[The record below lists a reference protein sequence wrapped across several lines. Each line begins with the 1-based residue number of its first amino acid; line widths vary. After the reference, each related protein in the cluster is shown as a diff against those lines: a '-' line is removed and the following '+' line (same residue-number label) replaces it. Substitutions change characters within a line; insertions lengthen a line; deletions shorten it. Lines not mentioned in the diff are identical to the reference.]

1 MVRHHR
7 GAEFMNR
14 SIRDRTS
21 RSGLFFL
28 ILFLSITPRL
38 SFALTQEELIAGAK
52 KEGEINYYAS
62 MDLQEAN
69 VLIGKFREKYPFINV
84 KLTRADSE
92 RLLTRVLAE
101 ANGKKLG
108 ADAIQTV
115 AFSMYTLKKQGIL
128 GHYLPAENRY
138 YPTDFKDDG
147 YWTTVYYNPY
157 VVGYNTRLVSPTNLP
172 KTYDDLL
179 APAWKGKMLVEGT
192 KAEWFAGMLQ
202 IMGKEKGLRWMH
214 GLAKQDII
222 NRVGHALLIQLVA
235 AGEAALDVNIPA
247 SSVDRL
253 KVTGAPVDWIAPGP
267 VPGVMIGTGITAQPA
282 HPNAAKLYVD
292 FMLSRETQKL
302 LQERGRSL
310 APRSDAP
317 QATKGLRIVPVK
329 AAEAEN
335 LETYAKNLR
344 EIFGK

>member
-1 MVRHHR
+1 
-7 GAEFMNR
+7 MNVKNWNF
-14 SIRDRTS
+14 SLLQS
-21 RSGLFFL
+21 ALLSF
-28 ILFLSITPRL
+28 LFLSFLTPL
-38 SFALTQEELIAGAK
+38 NFSYGLTQEQLIDGAK
-52 KEGEINYYAS
+52 KEGEFNYYAS

-69 VLIGKFREKYPFINV
+69 VLIGRFKEKYPFLNV

-101 ANGKKLG
+101 AKGKKLS

-128 GHYLPAENRY
+128 GQHLPAENRF
-138 YPTDFKDDG
+138 YPSDFKYEG

-157 VVGYNTRLVSPTNLP
+157 VVGYNTRLVPRENLP
-172 KTYDDLL
+172 KSYDHLL
-179 APAWKGKMLVEGT
+179 APAWKGKMLIEGT

-202 IMGKEKGLRWMH
+202 IMGKEKGVRWMRE
-214 GLAKQDII
+214 LAKQEIV

-253 KVTGAPVDWIAPGP
+253 KVTGAPVDWTAPGP
-267 VPGVMIGTGITAQPA
+267 VPGVMIGIGVTAQPA
-282 HPNAAKLYVD
+282 HPNAAKLYLD
-292 FMLSRETQKL
+292 FVLSKEGQKL
-302 LQERGRSL
+302 LQERGRWL
-310 APRSDAP
+310 APRSDSPMA
-317 QATKGLRIVPVK
+317 AKGLRIVPVK

-335 LETYAKNLR
+335 LESYARNLR

>member
-1 MVRHHR
+1 MHR
-7 GAEFMNR
+7 PTETTASMLCYAMFFGFIFLLPASF
-14 SIRDRTS
+14 
-21 RSGLFFL
+21 GL
-28 ILFLSITPRL
+28 
-38 SFALTQEELIAGAK
+38 ALAATQQELIEGAK
-52 KEGEINYYAS
+52 KEGEVNYYAS

-69 VLIGKFREKYPFINV
+69 LIMNKFKEKYPFINV

-101 ANGKKLG
+101 AKAKKLG

-128 GHYLPAENRY
+128 GQYAPAGNQF
-138 YPTDFKDDG
+138 YPADFKDDG

-157 VVGYNTRLVSPTNLP
+157 VVGYNTRLVPKESLP
-172 KTYDDLL
+172 KSYEDLL
-179 APAWKGKMLVEGT
+179 NPVWKGKLLIEGT

-202 IMGKEKGLRWMH
+202 IMGKEKGLKWMRD
-214 GLAKQDII
+214 LAKQDIV
-222 NRVGHALLIQLVA
+222 NRVGHGLLIQLVA
-235 AGEAALDVNIPA
+235 AGETLMDINIPA
-247 SSVDRL
+247 PSVDRL
-253 KVTGAPVDWIAPGP
+253 KVTGAPVDWIALGP
-267 VPGVMIGTGITAQPA
+267 VPGVMIGTGITARPA

-302 LQERGRSL
+302 LQERGRWL
-310 APRSDAP
+310 APRSDSP
-317 QATKGLRIVPVK
+317 QAAKGLKIVPVK
-329 AAEAEN
+329 ASEAEN

>member
-1 MVRHHR
+1 MKRQSKNQTIISPVTMFLVFLLSVFAPLVLRFA
-7 GAEFMNR
+7 GAQ
-14 SIRDRTS
+14 
-21 RSGLFFL
+21 
-28 ILFLSITPRL
+28 
-38 SFALTQEELIAGAK
+38 TQERLIEAAK
-52 KEGEINYYAS
+52 KEGEFNYYAS

-69 VLIGKFREKYPFINV
+69 LLIGKFKERYPFLDV

-101 ANGKKLG
+101 ARARKLA

-128 GHYLPAENRY
+128 GHYLPSDNHF
-138 YPTDFKDDG
+138 YPADFKDDG

-157 VVGYNTRLVSPTNLP
+157 VVGYNTRLIPKENLP
-172 KTYDDLL
+172 KSYEDLL
-179 APAWKGKMLVEGT
+179 NPTWKGKMLIEGS

-202 IMGKEKGLRWMH
+202 IMGREKGLRWMRD
-214 GLAKQDII
+214 LAKQ
-222 NRVGHALLIQLVA
+222 NPVNQTGHSLLIQLVA
-235 AGEAALDVNIPA
+235 AGEALMDVNIPA

-267 VPGVMIGTGITAQPA
+267 VPGVMIGIGVAAQPA

-292 FMLSRETQKL
+292 FILSREIQKL
-302 LQERGRSL
+302 LQEHGRSL
-310 APRSDAP
+310 APRSDSTQP
-317 QATKGLRIVPVK
+317 GKGLRIVPVH
-329 AAEAEN
+329 ASEAEN
-335 LETYAKNLR
+335 LVTYAKNLR